1 MVWQVKNVYILRD
14 VHEVV
19 FDWLRIA
26 QCKGEFPYDC
36 SRRARRAKG
45 SLITSVKPDGKFIYD
60 SIENAEVCRMASP
73 DHVGRVRELPQV
85 SNPLLPLIRLATE
98 VDVPTMY
105 SIHTS
110 SIRECCSTHY
120 TSEEIADWIE
130 RQSPHKYMPF
140 VQQQSVYVAEE
151 LGEVVGFAQLGPGE
165 DERSGEV
172 KALYVSPS
180 ATRRGVGSLLLSF
193 LEQQALSRGWTVLVV
208 NSTMNAVD
216 FYTSQGFAAVGN
228 AQHTVGNQ
236 SLSCVHLRKKLVV
249 HP

>member
-14 VHEVV
+14 IDEVV

-26 QCKGEFPYDC
+26 QYKGEFPYDC
-36 SRRARRAKG
+36 SRRARGAKG
-45 SLITSVKPDGKFIYD
+45 SLITWMKSDGKSIYD
-60 SIENAEVCRMASP
+60 SIENAEVSRMALP

-85 SNPLLPLIRLATE
+85 LNPMLPLIRLATE

-130 RQSPHKYMPF
+130 RQSPHKYVPF

-165 DERSGEV
+165 DGRSGEV

>member
-1 MVWQVKNVYILRD
+1 M
-14 VHEVV
+14 
-19 FDWLRIA
+19 
-26 QCKGEFPYDC
+26 
-36 SRRARRAKG
+36 
-45 SLITSVKPDGKFIYD
+45 KPDGKSIYE
-60 SIENAEVCRMASP
+60 SIENAEVSRMASP

-110 SIRECCSTHY
+110 SIHECCSTHY

-130 RQSPHKYMPF
+130 RQSPHKYMSF

-151 LGEVVGFAQLGPGE
+151 LGEVVGFAQLGLGE

>member
-19 FDWLRIA
+19 FNWLRIA
-26 QCKGEFPYDC
+26 QYKGEFPYDC
-36 SRRARRAKG
+36 SRRARGAKG
-45 SLITSVKPDGKFIYD
+45 SLITWMKPDGKSIYD
-60 SIENAEVCRMASP
+60 SIENAEVSRMASP

-85 SNPLLPLIRLATE
+85 SNPLIRLATE

-165 DERSGEV
+165 DGRSGEV

-180 ATRRGVGSLLLSF
+180 AMRRGVGSLLLSF

-236 SLSCVHLRKKLVV
+236 SLSCVHLRKKLLV
-249 HP
+249 HS